1 MKETKRISVA
11 IASAAA
17 LLFISTAAYAVPS
30 VDMVWR
36 STQSNVISTPTISVS
51 NTVIADIV
59 LRNDGAPNVNGVF
72 ISIAFDNTELFG
84 LGAVEIASVNLPG
97 MGNSMAPV
105 GVGTNMDNANGVV
118 TNFDLATTTAG
129 LATGSR
135 TLGSVKFHVI
145 AAVGNGEADVQANL
159 NNAGTDT
166 ISTTAG
172 PAPNATFGFASLNG
186 PEIPIVPEP
195 TTALLLGAGL
205 LGLGFAGRSSRK

>member
-84 LGAVEIASVNLPG
+84 IGGRELVSVNLPG

-105 GVGTNMDNANGVV
+105 GPGTNMDNANGVV
-118 TNFDLATTTAG
+118 TNFDVATTTAG

-135 TLGSVKFHVI
+135 TLGSVRFHVI
-145 AAVGNGEADVQANL
+145 SASGTGEADVQANID
-159 NNAGTDT
+159 NTGTDS
-166 ISTTAG
+166 IGTTAG
-172 PAPNATFGFASLNG
+172 LSTNTTFGAASLNG
-186 PEIPIVPEP
+186 PPVVPEP
-195 TTALLLGAGL
+195 TTAILVVAGL
-205 LGLGFAGRSSRK
+205 AGLGYAGRRNLR